1 MIVIENL
8 TKSYRT
14 PKGRHFVFRNLHF
27 EFPVG
32 VSVGLIGPN
41 GAGKSTLFSL
51 LSGTDQPDSGFI
63 RITERVSWPVGLSG
77 GFHGSVSGRENCRFV
92 CRVQGCSRLET
103 ARVMSFVEDFAEIGE
118 HFDLPVR
125 TYSSGMRARVAFGL
139 SMAFDFDYY
148 LIDEVMAV
156 GDAQFRKKSQAVFAE
171 KLKSGKVIL
180 TSHNMGQIRAYC
192 DVVLL
197 LSDGKARLFE
207 SVEDGIAAYQA
218 YVKPTENHAPGLAEG
233 RPSPSGSA
241 SISKVL
247 Q

>member
-1 MIVIENL
+1 MIAIERL

-14 PKGRHFVFRNLHF
+14 PKGRHVVFRDLCF
-27 EFPVG
+27 SFPSG

-51 LSGTDQPDSGFI
+51 LAGTDQPDSGRI
-63 RITERVSWPVGLSG
+63 KITERVSWPVGLAG

-92 CRVQGCSRLET
+92 CRVQGCSRQQTLEKL
-103 ARVMSFVEDFAEIGE
+103 AFVEAFAEIGE
-118 HFDLPVR
+118 YFDLPVR

-156 GDAQFRKKSQAVFAE
+156 GDAQFRRKSKAVFDE
-171 KLKSGKVIL
+171 KLKTSKVIL
-180 TSHNMGQIRAYC
+180 TSHSMEQIQAHCQVVVFLADGRATLYE
-192 DVVLL
+192 DV
-197 LSDGKARLFE
+197 KA
-207 SVEDGIAAYQA
+207 GIAAYQA
-218 YVKPTENHAPGLAEG
+218 YQPPA
-233 RPSPSGSA
+233 SGHG
-241 SISKVL
+241 KL